1 MGKSYGGARCSE
13 LGRAQERKENG
24 IFILFHRDSEGAF
37 GLFGGLGVAKFEEWR
52 CGGTRCSGP
61 GGARNMEENFFFLG
75 IQRQR
80 LQEMKEKLFFEGI
93 QRERL
98 AAKVQPGE
106 ARFGPELDGE
116 KLVLDQN

>member
-1 MGKSYGGARCSE
+1 MEVWRHQVFGARRCE
-13 LGRAQERKENG
+13 KHGRK
-24 IFILFHRDSEGAF
+24 L
-37 GLFGGLGVAKFEEWR
+37 
-52 CGGTRCSGP
+52 
-61 GGARNMEENFFFLG
+61 FFLG